1 MFQLLHE
8 NRGQKLRLLILK
20 SGGSCKQLKP
30 RNEQKRKLIGEES
43 NWKKDKIEVKARNG
57 A

>member
-20 SGGSCKQLKP
+20 IDGSCKQLKP
-30 RNEQKRKLIGEES
+30 WRVEERD
-43 NWKKDKIEVKARNG
+43 NVVKNLEG
-57 A
+57 FE